1 MAAKVKEEQY
11 KRFRLGARIEHIILL
26 LSFTVLAVTGLP
38 QRYAQVELAQNMI
51 NAMGGIETVRII
63 HRYAAFLLVLGSF
76 YHLFT
81 SFYRLYVRRER
92 HRMLPDLKDFTDV
105 VDYVKFNIGRT
116 DEHPKMRKFNFGE
129 KIEYWAVLWGTAMMA
144 ITGFFLWN
152 PIAITNILPGE
163 IIPAAKAAHSY
174 EALLAVISIIIWH
187 LYNVIVKH
195 RNPSIWTGK
204 LPRSQMEEEHKL
216 ELERLEAGGS
226 PYQIVAEP
234 ILQRRRLIFAIIS
247 IILGSIIFV
256 VLVWAFTFE
265 ETAITTIPR
274 VTREVFVPLAT
285 QVP

>member
-11 KRFRLGARIEHIILL
+11 TRFRLGARIEHIILL
-26 LSFTVLAVTGLP
+26 VSFTVLAITGLP
-38 QRYAQVELAQNMI
+38 QRYAQAELAQNMI
-51 NAMGGIETVRII
+51 IAMGGIETVRII

-92 HRMLPDLKDFTDV
+92 HRMMPDLKDATDL
-105 VDYVKFNIGRT
+105 VDFIKFNVGKT

-129 KIEYWAVLWGTAMMA
+129 KIEYWAVVWGTAVMA

-152 PIAITNILPGE
+152 PIATTNILPGE

-187 LYNVIVKH
+187 LYNVVVKH
-195 RNPSIWTGK
+195 WNPSIWTGK
-204 LPRSQMEEEHKL
+204 LPRHQMEEEHKL

-234 ILQRRRLIFAIIS
+234 ILQRRRIIFAVTS

>member
-11 KRFRLGARIEHIILL
+11 TRFRLGARIEHIILL

-92 HRMLPDLKDFTDV
+92 HRMLPDLKDVTDV
-105 VDYVKFNIGRT
+105 VDYVKFNVGRT

-129 KIEYWAVLWGTAMMA
+129 KIEYWAVVWGTAMMA

-204 LPRSQMEEEHKL
+204 LPRNQMEEEHKL

-274 VTREVFVPLAT
+274 VTREVFVP
-285 QVP
+285 